1 MSPADPEDG
10 MASGGSPSTTLAKAP
25 SGIAGL
31 DEIMFG
37 GFPRGRV
44 ALVCGGPG
52 AGKSLLALNFLVSG
66 ATEFGEP
73 GVFVSFEET
82 ELELNEN
89 TASLGWGLPGLS
101 ERGLLRV
108 EHIRVD
114 RAELTEAGEYDLEAL
129 FIRLGHA
136 IGAVHAKR
144 VVLDSVGTLF
154 GALGNESLLRAE
166 LRRLFGWLKDVGV
179 TAVVTAERGAG
190 TLTRDG
196 LEEYVSDC
204 VILLDNAIHA
214 KTFTRQLR
222 IVKYRGSAH
231 ESDEYPFVIDADG
244 FSVFPRTS
252 LGPVHEASSDRLE
265 TGVPRLD
272 EMLGGGY
279 FRGSTLLASGEVG
292 CGKTSLAAA
301 LVRAACERGE
311 RCLYLAL
318 EESPSQLV
326 RNMRSI
332 GIALEPFVRDGTL
345 EFFARRASE
354 SGLEAHLAAI
364 HKVIGTF
371 EPATI
376 VVDPVSAFAGD
387 ALEITSML
395 ARLTDFLKLRGI
407 TAVLTMLDDARDS
420 QAAGISS
427 LVDTWLMLSNHEL
440 VGERNRG
447 ITVLKSRGTAHS
459 NQLREFVMSRNGIE
473 IVDAYA
479 GEGRLLMGTARL
491 EAQARERAAGLERD
505 RTLQASR
512 RRVQTRKAVVSAQIA
527 ELQADLAAAG
537 GEIEEHEQREALLG
551 EDERAR
557 GAARAGGRREDAG

>member
-1 MSPADPEDG
+1 MPDD
-10 MASGGSPSTTLAKAP
+10 GSPSALAKAP
-25 SGIAGL
+25 TGIAGL
-31 DEIMFG
+31 DEITFG

-44 ALVCGGPG
+44 ALVCGGAG

-89 TASLGWGLPGLS
+89 TASLGWGLRGLVD
-101 ERGLLRV
+101 RGLLTV

-114 RAELTEAGEYDLEAL
+114 PAQLTDAGEYDLEPL

-136 IGAVHAKR
+136 IDAVGAKR
-144 VVLDSVGTLF
+144 VVLDSVETLF
-154 GALGNESLLRAE
+154 GVLRDDESLLRAE

-179 TAVVTAERGAG
+179 TAVVTAERGAV
-190 TLTRDG
+190 TLTRLG
-196 LEEYVSDC
+196 LEEYISDC
-204 VILLDNAIHA
+204 VILLENAIHA

-244 FSVFPRTS
+244 FSVFPGTS
-252 LGPVHEASSDRLE
+252 LGPALEASSDRLD

-279 FRGSTLLASGEVG
+279 FRGSTVLASGEVG

-332 GIALEPFVRDGTL
+332 GIALEPFVDNGTL
-345 EFFARRASE
+345 AFFARRASE
-354 SGLEAHLAAI
+354 SGLEAHLTAI
-364 HKVIGTF
+364 HKAIGTF
-371 EPATI
+371 KPATI
-376 VVDPVSAFAGD
+376 VVDPLSAFAGD
-387 ALEITSML
+387 ALEVASML

-407 TAVLTMLDDARDS
+407 TAILTMVDDARKS
-420 QAAGISS
+420 QASGISS
-427 LVDTWLMLSNHEL
+427 VVDTWLMLSNHEL

-491 EAQARERAAGLERD
+491 EAQSRERAASLERE
-505 RTLQASR
+505 RTLKASR
-512 RRVQTRKAVVSAQIA
+512 RKIQTRQAVVNAQIA
-527 ELQADLAAAG
+527 ELEADLAAAG
-537 GEIEEHEQREALLG
+537 AEIEEHEQREALLG

-557 GAARAGGRREDAG
+557 GAARAGGQHGDTG